1 MSCPFVSNTLCTWW
15 GVSTSR
21 CCPKVSL
28 ETFTN
33 RVVAITTHK
42 QLGQPKVTWSNRL
55 RKTQLALGCPPT
67 SESTVLKLSRSP
79 RSPPGGDSP
88 SVCCPYLGGGPEAPS
103 LLCPSPHLV
112 TSLLCWDCCFSHPK
126 ALPSP
131 LFPASPGAPL
141 ALKGDLGYW
150 LEPPPQETPAP
161 VGEKMEPERENFIFK
176 LQLT

>member
-88 SVCCPYLGGGPEAPS
+88 SVCCPYLGGGSWGPFPALPLTSPGYFPPMLRLLLLTPQSPPISPLPSFPWGSLGPEGRPGVLAGAPPPGD
-103 LLCPSPHLV
+103 PSP
-112 TSLLCWDCCFSHPK
+112 CGGEN
-126 ALPSP
+126 
-131 LFPASPGAPL
+131 GAR
-141 ALKGDLGYW
+141 KRKFY
-150 LEPPPQETPAP
+150 
-161 VGEKMEPERENFIFK
+161 F
-176 LQLT
+176 